1 MTIVVGA
8 LVVGLV
14 LAVAALVLL
23 REQARMR
30 ARPPRAVFQLDDAV
44 EWVARHL
51 PAGPA
56 DELAPADVRRIV
68 SLQLEYMSRK
78 GAATNG
84 STPKT
89 RGPVVV
95 GGSETVHFVL
105 EATRAAGEAYTPEQV
120 YAVVET
126 QLAYLRAIGA
136 IGPRAEPGEI
146 RRREP
151 PAPSG

>member
-1 MTIVVGA
+1 VSILVGA
-8 LVVGLV
+8 LVVALV

-23 REQARMR
+23 REQARLR
-30 ARPPRAVFQLDDAV
+30 GGPPRPVFDLEDAV
-44 EWVARHL
+44 AWVARHL
-51 PAGPA
+51 PAGTGDGLGPG
-56 DELAPADVRRIV
+56 DVRRIV
-68 SLQLEYMSRK
+68 TLQLEYMSRK

-105 EATRAAGEAYTPEQV
+105 EATRAAGQDYTPEQV

-136 IGPRAEPGEI
+136 IGERAEPGEV
-146 RRREP
+146 RRRDD
-151 PAPSG
+151 PSA